1 MHRIVRGFCL
11 ALTVAI
17 AGCGAKN
24 ATPAV
29 AVLPPPSS
37 IGTVPSAVTAANGY
51 RVSVFAKPAGSTK
64 PDSIVQI
71 GNSVYVAFGDD
82 LNPDGTP
89 GPSGASNV
97 QIEQFDLSGNLL
109 KTYQVPGHNDGLM
122 RFDDHT
128 LWAMSNE
135 DANAELVAIDLT
147 SGTQHVYKPEPASLN
162 ASGGLPDGGG
172 LDDMVRV
179 NGVVYVS
186 GSNPTV
192 NATAPCPV
200 GTSTP
205 GCPNGVSVAPFA
217 YALTLDPNGTTF
229 ALTPVATSSTSATD
243 VVTNAAGMLNM
254 TDPDSEAVSPDG
266 TTLIVD
272 SQQDSELAL
281 VRSPGSSPTVTYLPL
296 TSSGAVTAVDD
307 TRFVPSAAT
316 FLLVVDTSANMI
328 YRVDATYVAGTAFSA
343 EPTAVSQLNMGSG
356 VLTPVVSGLG
366 APHGMAFITAQ

>member
-135 DANAELVAIDLT
+135 DANAELVVIDLT
-147 SGTQHVYKPEPASLN
+147 SGTQHVYNPEPASLN

-281 VRSPGSSPTVTYLPL
+281 VRSPGSSPTVTYLLL

>member
-135 DANAELVAIDLT
+135 DANAELVVIDLT
-147 SGTQHVYKPEPASLN
+147 SGTQHVYNPEPASLN